1 MTLQLELGPGL
12 SSWVTGPPA
21 AKIPNPEVQPI
32 GRDAEMDLL
41 CHQGCRSRKSIY
53 LVVGYPWWL
62 ASPTCSQSW
71 QSFSYSWNVPST
83 SISKH
88 VALSFTGICL
98 GFFFFPLVP
107 SSLLER
113 EWKQKWDM
121 QGPATFGPGCRLLL
135 RLSLLLAQGRVFLPS
150 ISPWGEGL
158 KPLMLPPFHLGHMPR
173 NLAWSLC
180 DREPGPLKRN
190 VAPLATWGWNQ

>member
-1 MTLQLELGPGL
+1 MTLQLELGPGS

-32 GRDAEMDLL
+32 GRDAEMDFL

-71 QSFSYSWNVPST
+71 QSFSYSWNAPST

-88 VALSFTGICL
+88 VALSFTGICF
-98 GFFFFPLVP
+98 GFFFFFFWCPPV
-107 SSLLER
+107 S
-113 EWKQKWDM
+113 WK
-121 QGPATFGPGCRLLL
+121 GNGSRSGTCRALL
-135 RLSLLLAQGRVFLPS
+135 RLSLLLAQGCVFLPS

-158 KPLMLPPFHLGHMPR
+158 KPLMLPPFHLGHVPR
-173 NLAWSLC
+173 NLVWSLC
-180 DREPGPLKRN
+180 DREPRPLKRN
-190 VAPLATWGWNQ
+190 VAPLATWGRNQ